1 MGVGPSRDVMIR
13 LKQDH
18 QKVTDILS
26 LLSDALAETD
36 DIAWRNSTMEH
47 VRGFLGAN
55 LPLHMTTEETEVFPL
70 LSESHVSIPLKQ
82 LEDDHQAFRQWL
94 IWWQTVAVQDDAIE
108 VISSMSILLQQ
119 HIAKENE
126 HIFPLAIGA
135 GEI

>member
-1 MGVGPSRDVMIR
+1 MEVEPSRDVIIR

-18 QKVTDILS
+18 QKVADILS

-36 DIAWRNSTMEH
+36 DIAWRNSTIEH
-47 VRGFLGAN
+47 VRDFLAAN

-70 LSESHVSIPLKQ
+70 LSESNVSIPLKQ
-82 LEDDHQAFRQWL
+82 LEGDHQAFRQWL
-94 IWWQTVAVQDDAIE
+94 IWWQTVPVQNEAIE
-108 VISSMSILLQQ
+108 VISTMSVLLQQ

-126 HIFPLAIGA
+126 HIFPRAIGA